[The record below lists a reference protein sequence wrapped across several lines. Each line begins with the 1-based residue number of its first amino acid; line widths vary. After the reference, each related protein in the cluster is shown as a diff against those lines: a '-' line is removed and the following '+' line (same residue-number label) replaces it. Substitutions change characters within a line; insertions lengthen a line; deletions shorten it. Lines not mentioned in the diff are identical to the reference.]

1 MDLLTPDIGLLFW
14 QVVVFTL
21 VFLVLALFVWKPVAG
36 ALKARELTI
45 ADALEAAEK
54 AKNEM
59 AQIKADNEYL
69 LKEARIERDEILKK
83 ATELANQIKEE
94 AKAETAAIAEKMIA
108 EAKSSIES
116 EKKNALAEVKSLV
129 SSLSLEIAEKILR
142 ENLSEDKAQQ
152 ALVSKFLSEVK
163 TN

>member
-1 MDLLTPDIGLLFW
+1 MELLTPDIGLIFW

-21 VFLVLALFVWKPVAG
+21 VFIVLALFVWKPVAG
-36 ALKARELTI
+36 ALRAREHTI
-45 ADALEAAEK
+45 SDALEAAEK

-69 LKEARIERDEILKK
+69 LKEARIERDEMLKK
-83 ATELANQIKEE
+83 ATDVANQIKED
-94 AKAETAAIAEKMIA
+94 AKAETAAIADKMIA
-108 EAKSSIES
+108 DAKASIDS

-129 SSLSLEIAEKILR
+129 STLSLEIAEKILR
-142 ENLSEDKAQQ
+142 ENLAKDKAQQ
-152 ALVSKFLSEVK
+152 ALVTKFLSEVK

>member
-14 QVVVFTL
+14 QIVVFTL
-21 VFLVLALFVWKPVAG
+21 VFIILAAFVWKPVAG
-36 ALKARELTI
+36 APKARELTI
-45 ADALEAAEK
+45 SDALEAAEK

-83 ATELANQIKEE
+83 ANEVANQIKED
-94 AKAETAAIAEKMIA
+94 AKNETAAIAEKMIA
-108 EAKSSIES
+108 DAKASIDS

-129 SSLSLEIAEKILR
+129 STLSLEIAEKVLR
-142 ENLSEDKAQQ
+142 ENLSDDKAQQ
-152 ALVSKFLSEVK
+152 ALVTKFLSEVK

>member
-1 MDLLTPDIGLLFW
+1 MDLLTPDIGLIFW

-21 VFLVLALFVWKPVAG
+21 VFIILAAFVWKPVAG

-45 ADALEAAEK
+45 SDALEAAEK
-54 AKNEM
+54 AKSEM

-83 ATELANQIKEE
+83 ANEVANQIKED
-94 AKAETAAIAEKMIA
+94 AKSETAAIAEKMIA
-108 EAKSSIES
+108 DAKASIDA

-129 SSLSLEIAEKILR
+129 ATLSLEIAEKILR

-152 ALVSKFLSEVK
+152 ALVTKFLSEVK